1 MQSFFNKQNNFHP
14 FQNYFLPSLI
24 NNQNQNC
31 QGLNSISNQ
40 LDILNINS
48 ETYFFNRKMKSR
60 FFNKNEVEE
69 KEKKIDF
76 ESISTNSD
84 SFSGKSDTENNNF
97 NKKKHDVMEIKQDN
111 KKKKKICI
119 KKGKNGKFLKGFKER
134 DGDWTCY
141 YCKNLNFTFRNI
153 CNRCHITKEISDKG
167 HEKYFQDVLNQIN
180 VNEEERKKIVN
191 NQK

>member
-69 KEKKIDF
+69 EEKKIDF

-84 SFSGKSDTENNNF
+84 SFSGKSDTDNNNF
-97 NKKKHDVMEIKQDN
+97 NKQKHDVMEIKQDN

-141 YCKNLNFTFRNI
+141 YCKNLNFQFRNE
-153 CNRCHITKEISDKG
+153 CNRCHITKAISDKG

-180 VNEEERKKIVN
+180 INQEERKNCKFQN
-191 NQK
+191 

>member
-69 KEKKIDF
+69 EEKKIDF

-141 YCKNLNFTFRNI
+141 YCKNLNFQFRNE
-153 CNRCHITKEISDKG
+153 CNRCHITKAISDKG

-180 VNEEERKKIVN
+180 INQEERKNCKFQN
-191 NQK
+191 

>member
-1 MQSFFNKQNNFHP
+1 MKSFFNKQNNFHP
-14 FQNYFLPSLI
+14 FQNYFITSLI

-69 KEKKIDF
+69 EEKKIDF

-97 NKKKHDVMEIKQDN
+97 NKQKHDVMEIKQDN

-141 YCKNLNFTFRNI
+141 YCKNLNFQFRNE
-153 CNRCHITKEISDKG
+153 CNRCHITKAISDKG

-180 VNEEERKKIVN
+180 INQEERKNCKFQN
-191 NQK
+191 

>member
-69 KEKKIDF
+69 EEKKIDF

-141 YCKNLNFTFRNI
+141 YCKNLNFKFRNE

-180 VNEEERKKIVN
+180 INQEERKNCKFQN
-191 NQK
+191 

>member
-141 YCKNLNFTFRNI
+141 YCKNLNFQFRNE
-153 CNRCHITKEISDKG
+153 CNRCHITKAISDKG

-180 VNEEERKKIVN
+180 INQEERKNCKFQN
-191 NQK
+191 

>member
-1 MQSFFNKQNNFHP
+1 
-14 FQNYFLPSLI
+14 
-24 NNQNQNC
+24 
-31 QGLNSISNQ
+31 
-40 LDILNINS
+40 
-48 ETYFFNRKMKSR
+48 MKSR

-141 YCKNLNFTFRNI
+141 YCKNLNFQFRNE
-153 CNRCHITKEISDKG
+153 CNRCHITKAISDKG

-180 VNEEERKKIVN
+180 INQEERKNCKFQN
-191 NQK
+191 